1 MFAMCGPWRFV
12 PRHPKL
18 HKCRGKE
25 SDLFRSAC
33 GTAVAL
39 QQRVH
44 GRRSHP
50 RFSASNSDGVL
61 SLLTEVTVRQV
72 SGGEFVVLDRESR
85 NIDELLTLERV
96 VNGSPVAT
104 PVRVVA
110 SRPIV
115 RNGKIF
121 HELRLTLHYE
131 KDGESR

>member
-1 MFAMCGPWRFV
+1 MQRKSVAF
-12 PRHPKL
+12 L
-18 HKCRGKE
+18 
-25 SDLFRSAC
+25 SNAC
-33 GTAVAL
+33 GTSVAL

-61 SLLTEVTVRQV
+61 SVLREVSVREV
-72 SGGEFVVLDRESR
+72 SGGGFVVVDREPR
-85 NIDELLTLERV
+85 NIDELLTLERF
-96 VNGSPVAT
+96 VNGGPVST
-104 PVRVVA
+104 RVRVVA

-115 RNGKIF
+115 RNGKVF